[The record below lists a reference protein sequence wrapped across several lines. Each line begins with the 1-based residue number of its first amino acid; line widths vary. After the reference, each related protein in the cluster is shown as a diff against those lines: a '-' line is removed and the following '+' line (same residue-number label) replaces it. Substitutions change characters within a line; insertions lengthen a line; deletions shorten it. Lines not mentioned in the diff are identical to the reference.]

1 MKTFAPEL
9 IEKAKALNTVEE
21 LLALAKESGIEMTQ
35 QEATGYFAQLHPVSG
50 ELSDDELDDVAGG
63 GCSGTT
69 DDGKKYTVVSSGLQ
83 CYNGLYKRGAEA
95 KADTTIITYRDN
107 VKNNTGLR
115 NLWATMA
122 CNASGVCGTCL
133 YLCFDGSTGYCYY
146 SQK

>member
-1 MKTFAPEL
+1 MKIFVPEL
-9 IEKAKALNTVEE
+9 IEKAKTANSAEE
-21 LLALAKESGIEMTQ
+21 LLTLAKESGIEMTQ
-35 QEATGYFAQLHPVSG
+35 EEATVYFYQLHPVSG
-50 ELSDDELDDVAGG
+50 ELSDDELDNVAGG
-63 GCSGTT
+63 ACSGTT

-83 CYNGLYKRGAEA
+83 CYNGLYKRGADAQPEG
-95 KADTTIITYRDN
+95 THITYRDN
-107 VKNNTGLR
+107 KKNNTTLR